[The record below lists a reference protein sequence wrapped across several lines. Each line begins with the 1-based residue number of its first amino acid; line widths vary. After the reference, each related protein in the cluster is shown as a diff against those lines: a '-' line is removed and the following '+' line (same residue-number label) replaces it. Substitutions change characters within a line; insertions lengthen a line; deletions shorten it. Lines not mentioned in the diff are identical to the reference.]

1 MPLGLSGTVSG
12 TVSGTAEDPDG
23 TPKRNG
29 DVPNVSRV
37 LELMS
42 TTIWKH
48 KNIVLDPN
56 NGK

>member
-23 TPKRNG
+23 TP
-29 DVPNVSRV
+29 NVTV
-37 LELMS
+37 MYQTYQDDMS

-56 NGK
+56 NVK